1 MMVVSI
7 SLASVTE
14 EGSLGSG
21 ALSVSVKSEVPQ
33 TGWINM
39 TVYTLGPSDELHL
52 QSGWL
57 SGIPKCCV

>member
-1 MMVVSI
+1 MMVVSS

-39 TVYTLGPSDELHL
+39 TVYIGLPLETFDFIGFF
-52 QSGWL
+52 
-57 SGIPKCCV
+57 